1 MGPQIQKRRRSAVA
15 VNVIRP
21 HQATW
26 AACFFQDDVIDWI
39 LCQEASKRKQKGTL
53 TVSEGP
59 I

>member
-1 MGPQIQKRRRSAVA
+1 MA

-21 HQATW
+21 HQAPWT
-26 AACFFQDDVIDWI
+26 ACFFQDDVIDWI

-53 TVSEGP
+53 TVNDEGP